1 MKYPLNTIFFI
12 EYSNGKKSLCKT
24 IKQLFNEYTINTN
37 DNMKYEQFKYIINKD
52 IIIDIKLT
60 SLKDINNYEKYDYK
74 EYLQDKF
81 LEYKKAKKTITN
93 KDEISNRME
102 YIIYNKLFNE
112 VKQEICN

>member
-24 IKQLFNEYTINTN
+24 IKQLFNEYILNTN
-37 DNMKYEQFKYIINKD
+37 DIMKYEKFKYIINKD
-52 IIIDIKLT
+52 NTIELKLT
-60 SLKDINNYEKYDYK
+60 ALKDIKIYEKYDFK

-93 KDEISNRME
+93 KDEISKRME

-112 VKQEICN
+112 VKQAISN